1 MSLQLSL
8 IVKTDCFFLIPRIH
22 VHIAAEQDDF
32 SIISVTWLWFNIM
45 FTTHE
50 LLTAADSWRSI
61 VANLVDDNREAMHQL
76 DALVTTNDQYTEEQF
91 LRKARYIVISWFT
104 AKK

>member
-1 MSLQLSL
+1 M
-8 IVKTDCFFLIPRIH
+8 
-22 VHIAAEQDDF
+22 
-32 SIISVTWLWFNIM
+32 
-45 FTTHE
+45 
-50 LLTAADSWRSI
+50 
-61 VANLVDDNREAMHQL
+61 ANLVDDNREAMHQL